1 MITRNEMIERL
12 LNAEKYPLC
21 GGSYSPKSLTRNVK
35 IYNLNLTE
43 EQEEKAYSLLSCDV
57 DLTNYLM
64 NKYSDMLLDKTN
76 RRYELDVR
84 GRSGGHIVMVGV
96 EFNDNGSKTYKG
108 NGFLNGFIDEEDF
121 EDWEDYEVEEAYN
134 TMLVFNDVVDKL
146 IDEFKEMLNYCEITL
161 LLFQAFLRENYL

>member
-12 LNAEKYPLC
+12 LNAEKYSL
-21 GGSYSPKSLTRNVK
+21 GASYSPKSLTRNIK
-35 IYNLNLTE
+35 IYNLDLTE
-43 EQEEKAYSLLSCDV
+43 DQEEKAYNLLSSDV
-57 DLTNYLM
+57 DLINYLI

-96 EFNDNGSKTYKG
+96 EFNDDGSKTYIN

-134 TMLVFNDVVDKL
+134 TMLIFNDVVDKL
-146 IDEFKEMLNYCEITL
+146 IDEFKEILNYCEVTL
-161 LLFQAFLRENYL
+161 LLFQVFLRGNYL

>member
-12 LNAEKYPLC
+12 LNAEKYPLG

-57 DLTNYLM
+57 DLTNYLI

-84 GRSGGHIVMVGV
+84 GRSGGHIVMIEV
-96 EFNDNGSKTYKG
+96 EFNDNGSKTYKN
-108 NGFLNGFIDEEDF
+108 NGFLNGYIDEEDF

-134 TMLVFNDVVDKL
+134 TMLTFNEVVDRL
-146 IDEFKEMLNYCEITL
+146 IDEFKEILTYCEICD
-161 LLFQAFLRENYL
+161 

>member
-1 MITRNEMIERL
+1 MITRKEMIERL
-12 LNAEKYPLC
+12 LNAEKYPLG

-35 IYNLNLTE
+35 IHNLNLTE
-43 EQEEKAYSLLSCDV
+43 EQEEKAYNLLSCDI
-57 DLTNYLM
+57 DLTNYLI

-134 TMLVFNDVVDKL
+134 TMLVFNDIVDKL